1 MRIIHLSDLHLGK
14 RVNGYSML
22 EDQKYILDEIL
33 TVIDEQKPQ
42 AIIIAGDVYDKPV
55 PSAEAVQLF
64 DDFLYSLTQ
73 RNLQMLVIS
82 GNHDSPERIAFG
94 SRFMGK
100 SGVHMSQV
108 YNGKADLVTLSD
120 KYGEINFYL
129 LPFIKPSNV
138 RRYFPDKEI
147 NTYTDAV
154 KLAVSQMNIDEKGRN
169 ILITHQ
175 FVTGAVLSESES
187 IMVGGTDNVESYVFD
202 SFDYVALG
210 HIHRPQNIGEKIRY
224 CGTPLKYSQ
233 SEINHIKSVTIVDI
247 AEKGNLEISVV
258 PLKPLHEMREIRGTY
273 NEITLYDNYI
283 NTNLED
289 YVFIT
294 LTDEEDEP
302 DAISKLRTIYPN
314 LMKLEYDNTRTRNSS
329 VLSEVEKIEN
339 KSETELLS
347 EFFEKQNGKE
357 MSAEQLEYAEKLLE
371 QIKEELFCDQ

>member
-154 KLAVSQMNIDEKGRN
+154 KLAVSQMNINEKGRN

-175 FVTGAVLSESES
+175 FVTGAVLSDSES

-289 YVFIT
+289 YVFII

-302 DAISKLRTIYPN
+302 DVISKLRTIYPN
-314 LMKLEYDNTRTRNSS
+314 LMKLEYDNTRTRNSA

>member
-233 SEINHIKSVTIVDI
+233 SGINHIKSVTIVDI

-314 LMKLEYDNTRTRNSS
+314 LMKLEYDNTRTRNSA

>member
-154 KLAVSQMNIDEKGRN
+154 KLAVSQMNINEKGRN

-314 LMKLEYDNTRTRNSS
+314 LMKLEYDNTRTRNSA

>member
-33 TVIDEQKPQ
+33 TVIDEQKPH

-154 KLAVSQMNIDEKGRN
+154 KLAVSQMNINEKGRN

-314 LMKLEYDNTRTRNSS
+314 LMKLEYDNTRTRNSA
-329 VLSEVEKIEN
+329 VLFEVEKIEN

>member
-154 KLAVSQMNIDEKGRN
+154 KLAVSQMNINEKGRN

-247 AEKGNLEISVV
+247 AEKGNLEISVI

-314 LMKLEYDNTRTRNSS
+314 LMKLEYDNTRTRNSA

>member
-33 TVIDEQKPQ
+33 TVIDEQKPH

-147 NTYTDAV
+147 ITYTDAV

-314 LMKLEYDNTRTRNSS
+314 LMKLEYDNTRTRNSA

>member
-55 PSAEAVQLF
+55 PSAETVQLF

-314 LMKLEYDNTRTRNSS
+314 LMKLEYDNTRTRNSA

>member
-33 TVIDEQKPQ
+33 TVIDEQKPH

-154 KLAVSQMNIDEKGRN
+154 KLAVSQMNINEKGRN

-289 YVFIT
+289 YVFII

-314 LMKLEYDNTRTRNSS
+314 LMKLEYDNTRTRNSA

>member
-42 AIIIAGDVYDKPV
+42 AIIIAGDVYDKPI
-55 PSAEAVQLF
+55 PSVEAVQLF

-258 PLKPLHEMREIRGTY
+258 PLKPLHEMREIKGTY

-314 LMKLEYDNTRTRNSS
+314 LMKLEYDNTRTRNSAF
-329 VLSEVEKIEN
+329 LSEVEKIEN

-347 EFFEKQNGKE
+347 EFFENQNGKE

>member
-154 KLAVSQMNIDEKGRN
+154 KLAVSQMNINEKGRN

-289 YVFIT
+289 YVFII

-314 LMKLEYDNTRTRNSS
+314 LMKLEYDNTRTRNSA

>member
-154 KLAVSQMNIDEKGRN
+154 KLAVSQMNINEKGRN

-289 YVFIT
+289 YVFII

-302 DAISKLRTIYPN
+302 DVISKLRTIYPN

>member
-33 TVIDEQKPQ
+33 TVIDEQKPH

-154 KLAVSQMNIDEKGRN
+154 KLAVSQMNINEKGRN

-187 IMVGGTDNVESYVFD
+187 IMVGGTDNVESYVFNG
-202 SFDYVALG
+202 FDYVALG

-247 AEKGNLEISVV
+247 AEKCNLEISVV

-289 YVFIT
+289 YVFII

>member
-22 EDQKYILDEIL
+22 EDQKYILDEIF

-73 RNLQMLVIS
+73 RNLQVLVIS

-138 RRYFPDKEI
+138 RRYFPEEEI
-147 NTYTDAV
+147 NTYTDAM

-175 FVTGAVLSESES
+175 FVTGAFLSESES

-233 SEINHIKSVTIVDI
+233 SEINHIKSVSIVDI

-258 PLKPLHEMREIRGTY
+258 PLKPLHEMREIKGTY

-329 VLSEVEKIEN
+329 VLFEVEKIEN

>member
-55 PSAEAVQLF
+55 PSVEAVQLF

-154 KLAVSQMNIDEKGRN
+154 KLAVSQMNINEKGRN

-289 YVFIT
+289 YVFII

>member
-33 TVIDEQKPQ
+33 TVIDEQKPH

-138 RRYFPDKEI
+138 RRYFPDKEF

-289 YVFIT
+289 YVFII

-314 LMKLEYDNTRTRNSS
+314 LMKLEYDNTRTRNSA

>member
-154 KLAVSQMNIDEKGRN
+154 KLAVSQMNINEKGRN

-247 AEKGNLEISVV
+247 AEKCNLEISVV

-289 YVFIT
+289 YVFII

>member
-314 LMKLEYDNTRTRNSS
+314 LMKLEYDNTRTRNSA

>member
-154 KLAVSQMNIDEKGRN
+154 KLAVSQMNINEKGRN

-289 YVFIT
+289 YVFII

-314 LMKLEYDNTRTRNSS
+314 LMKLEYDNTRTRNSA

-357 MSAEQLEYAEKLLE
+357 MSAEQFEYAEKLLE

>member
-33 TVIDEQKPQ
+33 TVIDEQKPH

-154 KLAVSQMNIDEKGRN
+154 KLAVSQMNINEKGRN

-314 LMKLEYDNTRTRNSS
+314 LMKLEYDNTRTRNSA